1 MMNISEAIAK
11 RKSVRAYLDKP
22 IPTDDLAKIVE
33 AGRWAPNA
41 GPFQISVIRNRGM
54 LQKINDR
61 TLSAMVHSNNEFLK
75 QRASLP
81 GYQPLYGAPVLI
93 LLSGPSD
100 APHSARNTSL
110 AAENMLLEATGL
122 GLGSCYLVSP
132 TLALN
137 GTNNRDLAREAGV
150 PDGYAVQCAVIVG
163 YAAAENKFTVA
174 ERTRKGSV
182 NYVE

>member
-1 MMNISEAIAK
+1 MNISEAITK

-22 IPTDDLAKIVE
+22 VSAADLEKILE

-41 GPFQISVIRNRGM
+41 GPFLISVIRNAQLR
-54 LQKINDR
+54 QRINDR
-61 TLSAMVHSNNEFLK
+61 TYEAMVNSGIPFLQ

-93 LLSGPSD
+93 LLCAPKEGPFG
-100 APHSARNTSL
+100 AVNSAL

-132 TLALN
+132 TLAIN
-137 GTNNRDLAREAGV
+137 GSKNRDLATAAGM
-150 PDGYAVQCAVIVG
+150 PEDHTLQCALILG
-163 YAAAENKFTVA
+163 YAAAENRFTA
-174 ERTRKGSV
+174 GERTRKGSV
-182 NYVE
+182 KFID

>member
-1 MMNISEAIAK
+1 MNISQDIAK
-11 RKSVRAYLDKP
+11 RKSVRAYLNKQVR
-22 IPTDDLAKIVE
+22 TDDLAKIVE

-41 GPFQISVIRNRGM
+41 GAFQISVIRNAGLR
-54 LQKINDR
+54 QKINDR
-61 TLSAMVHSNNEFLK
+61 TYDAMVHSDNEFLQ

-100 APHSARNTSL
+100 APNSPFNAAL

-122 GLGSCYLVSP
+122 GLGSCFLISP

-137 GTNNRDLAREAGV
+137 GRHNRDLAQEAGI
-150 PDGYAVQCAVIVG
+150 PDNYTLQCAVNVG
-163 YAAAENKFTVA
+163 YAAAENKFTLG

-182 NYVE
+182 NYVD

>member
-1 MMNISEAIAK
+1 MNVSEAIAK
-11 RKSVRAYLDKP
+11 RKSIRAYLNKP
-22 IPTDDLAKIVE
+22 VLADDLAKIVE

-41 GPFQISVIRNRGM
+41 GPFQLSVVRNAGLR
-54 LQKINDR
+54 QRINDR
-61 TLSAMVHSNNEFLK
+61 THDAMLHSGIEFLQ

-93 LLSGPSD
+93 LLSGPTD
-100 APHSARNTSL
+100 APYSAVNVAL

-122 GLGSCYLVSP
+122 GLGSCYLISP

-137 GTNNRDLAREAGV
+137 GENNRDLVEEAGI
-150 PDGYAVQCAVIVG
+150 PNGYALRCAVIVG
-163 YAAAENKFTVA
+163 YAAAENKFTVG

-182 NYVE
+182 NYVD